1 MSSGRCAKHSPIA
14 RMMPSLS
21 ALRLAGRLRPTVS
34 TLPAVSTLSRSDEV
48 AAAVS
53 EAFPIDYYVLS
64 RIVIYYNYLDRS
76 QCLPSSR
83 RTPELVARMER
94 SEIRDQSGR

>member
-1 MSSGRCAKHSPIA
+1 MTTAPMSSGRCAKHSPIA

-64 RIVIYYNYLDRS
+64 RIVMFYNYLDRS
-76 QCLPSSR
+76 QCLIVVPANACFR
-83 RTPELVARMER
+83 R
-94 SEIRDQSGR
+94 DDGGW